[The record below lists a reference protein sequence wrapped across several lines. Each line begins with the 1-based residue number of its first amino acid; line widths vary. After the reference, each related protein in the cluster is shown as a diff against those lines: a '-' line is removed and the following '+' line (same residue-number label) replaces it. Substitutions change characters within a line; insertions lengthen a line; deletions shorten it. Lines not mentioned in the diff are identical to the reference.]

1 MNYCT
6 ITLQGTF
13 EQFNY
18 LRSPINF
25 EKLWNNINL
34 QLFNK
39 EQKILFIL
47 PVSILSIGSLQTS
60 INLIYGLRSIYC
72 DNTQLVDF
80 KFDILDVPEY
90 LNIKLLPLKFID
102 MLEYT
107 WSFMLKKMAQSDNP
121 ITGFSPNELKELE
134 QIIEYMQDRT
144 ELDSEY
150 CLKQQIK
157 FFSTIQEY
165 DLSHNKNFCSIFPD
179 MIDYYQLC
187 KRVYNES

>member
-1 MNYCT
+1 M
-6 ITLQGTF
+6 IDKIIVQGTF
-13 EQFNY
+13 DQSHY
-18 LRSPINF
+18 LRNYSNF
-25 EKLWNNINL
+25 EDTWNKINL
-34 QLFNK
+34 QLLNK
-39 EQKILFIL
+39 QKEITFIL
-47 PVSILSIGSLQTS
+47 PVSILSIGTLQTS
-60 INLIYGLRSIYC
+60 INLIHGLRTIYC
-72 DNTQLVDF
+72 DKTQLVCI
-80 KFDILDVPEY
+80 KFDIIDIPEY

-107 WSFMLKKMAQSDNP
+107 WSFMLKKMANSDNP
-121 ITGFSPNELKELE
+121 TKGFSSGELNELE

-165 DLSHNKNFCSIFPD
+165 DLSHNKNFCAIFPD
-179 MIDYYQLC
+179 MIEYYQLC

>member
-1 MNYCT
+1 MIDK

-13 EQFNY
+13 DQSNY
-18 LRSPINF
+18 LRNCSNF
-25 EKLWNNINL
+25 EDNWNKINL

-39 EQKILFIL
+39 QKEITFIL
-47 PVSILSIGSLQTS
+47 PVSILSIGTLQTS
-60 INLIYGLRSIYC
+60 INLIHGLRNIYC
-72 DNTQLVDF
+72 DKTQLVHI
-80 KFDILDVPEY
+80 KFDIIDIPEY

-134 QIIEYMQDRT
+134 QIIEYMQERT

-165 DLSHNKNFCSIFPD
+165 DLSHNKNFCAIFPD
-179 MIDYYQLC
+179 MIEYYQLC

>member
-1 MNYCT
+1 MIDK

-13 EQFNY
+13 DQSNY
-18 LRSPINF
+18 LTNSGKF
-25 EKLWNNINL
+25 EDIWNKINL
-34 QLFNK
+34 QLFK
-39 EQKILFIL
+39 KQKAITFIL
-47 PVSILSIGSLQTS
+47 PISILSIGTLQTN
-60 INLIYGLRSIYC
+60 INLIHGLRNIYC
-72 DNTQLVDF
+72 DKTQLVHI
-80 KFDILDVPEY
+80 KFDVIGVAEY

-134 QIIEYMQDRT
+134 QIIEYMQERT

-157 FFSTIQEY
+157 FFNTIQEY
-165 DLSHNKNFCSIFPD
+165 DLSNNKNFCSIFPD
-179 MIDYYQLC
+179 MIEYYELC

>member
-1 MNYCT
+1 MIDK

-13 EQFNY
+13 DQSNY
-18 LRSPINF
+18 LRNCSNF
-25 EKLWNNINL
+25 EDNWNKINL

-39 EQKILFIL
+39 QKEITFIL
-47 PVSILSIGSLQTS
+47 PVSILSIGTLQTS
-60 INLIYGLRSIYC
+60 INLIHGLRNIYC
-72 DNTQLVDF
+72 DKTQLVHI
-80 KFDILDVPEY
+80 KFDIIDIPEY

-165 DLSHNKNFCSIFPD
+165 DLSHNKNFCAIFPD
-179 MIDYYQLC
+179 MIEYYQLC

>member
-1 MNYCT
+1 MIDK

-13 EQFNY
+13 DQSNY
-18 LRSPINF
+18 LRNCSNF
-25 EKLWNNINL
+25 EDNWNKINL

-39 EQKILFIL
+39 QKEITFIL
-47 PVSILSIGSLQTS
+47 PVSILSIGTLQTS
-60 INLIYGLRSIYC
+60 INLIHGLRTIYC
-72 DNTQLVDF
+72 DKTQLVHI
-80 KFDILDVPEY
+80 KFDIIDIPEY

-107 WSFMLKKMAQSDNP
+107 WSFMLKKMAQSDDP

-144 ELDSEY
+144 ELTSEY
-150 CLKQQIK
+150 RLSQQSK
-157 FFSTIQEY
+157 FFKIINEY
-165 DLSHNKNFCSIFPD
+165 DLANNKNFCAIFPD
-179 MIDYYQLC
+179 MIDYYELC

>member
-1 MNYCT
+1 MNHCT

-47 PVSILSIGSLQTS
+47 PVSILSIVSLQTS

-134 QIIEYMQDRT
+134 QIIEYMQERT
-144 ELDSEY
+144 ELDPEY

-179 MIDYYQLC
+179 MIEYYQLC